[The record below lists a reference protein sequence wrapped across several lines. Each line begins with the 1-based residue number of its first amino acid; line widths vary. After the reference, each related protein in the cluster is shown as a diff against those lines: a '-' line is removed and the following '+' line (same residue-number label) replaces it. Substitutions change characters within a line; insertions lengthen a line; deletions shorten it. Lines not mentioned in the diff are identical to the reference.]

1 MSKHYEKVKG
11 YYDKNLWSKTRV
23 YNAVGKWITA
33 GEYEEITGETYEKQ
47 TENYGFNVPEE
58 HEFYGVAAQNENWEK
73 LDATLTQIESRL
85 QEIAEAK
92 Q

>member
-1 MSKHYEKVKG
+1 M
-11 YYDKNLWSKTRV
+11 
-23 YNAVGKWITA
+23 
-33 GEYEEITGETYEKQ
+33 KQ

-58 HEFYGVAAQNENWEK
+58 HEFQNENWEK

>member
-1 MSKHYEKVKG
+1 M
-11 YYDKNLWSKTRV
+11 
-23 YNAVGKWITA
+23 
-33 GEYEEITGETYEKQ
+33 KQ

-58 HEFYGVAAQNENWEK
+58 HEFYDVAAQNWEK
-73 LDATLTQIESRL
+73 LDAALTQIESRL

>member
-1 MSKHYEKVKG
+1 M
-11 YYDKNLWSKTRV
+11 
-23 YNAVGKWITA
+23 
-33 GEYEEITGETYEKQ
+33 KQ

-58 HEFYGVAAQNENWEK
+58 HEFYDVAAQNENWEK

-92 Q
+92 QSLNHSHSVEQLIFVIERPALFSWHKPA

>member
-1 MSKHYEKVKG
+1 M
-11 YYDKNLWSKTRV
+11 
-23 YNAVGKWITA
+23 
-33 GEYEEITGETYEKQ
+33 KQ

-58 HEFYGVAAQNENWEK
+58 NEFYDVAAQNENWEK

>member
-1 MSKHYEKVKG
+1 MKK
-11 YYDKNLWSKTRV
+11 
-23 YNAVGKWITA
+23 
-33 GEYEEITGETYEKQ
+33 

-58 HEFYGVAAQNENWEK
+58 HEFYDVAAQNENWEK
-73 LDATLTQIESRL
+73 LDAALTQIESRL

>member
-1 MSKHYEKVKG
+1 M
-11 YYDKNLWSKTRV
+11 
-23 YNAVGKWITA
+23 
-33 GEYEEITGETYEKQ
+33 KQ
-47 TENYGFNVPEE
+47 TENDGFNVPEE
-58 HEFYGVAAQNENWEK
+58 HEFYGVAARNENWEK